1 MFMGGMWSPVGW
13 IYTHAVNDR
22 TYSQFACTL
31 TSQIPNPPK
40 YQNWRGPDNALPS
53 WDPLAFGV
61 ITAYLMCP
69 SSDYVFERVL
79 LHNSRYI
86 DITIIITK
94 VSKKYKIK

>member
-1 MFMGGMWSPVGW
+1 MY
-13 IYTHAVNDR
+13 ID
-22 TYSQFACTL
+22 L
-31 TSQIPNPPK
+31 PNPQSSQVPK
-40 YQNWRGPDNALPS
+40 LAWTSRADNALPS